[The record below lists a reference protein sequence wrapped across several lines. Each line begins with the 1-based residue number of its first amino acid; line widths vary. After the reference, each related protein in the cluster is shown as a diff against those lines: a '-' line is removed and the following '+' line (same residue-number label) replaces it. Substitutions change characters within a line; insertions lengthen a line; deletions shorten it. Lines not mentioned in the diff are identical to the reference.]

1 MGKKLL
7 TLLYILLSLGLTA
20 PSVAG
25 AATPHDEGYVRVG
38 VPDLPQA
45 VTFFRN
51 VLDCGLMAPES
62 TADSAAPVSV
72 LLSCGEDSVVELFAE
87 PDSSPSP
94 ASNETAQPLLFVSD
108 NVLQAGKWLRQQGV
122 IVGGAP
128 HRLTSGPLAGRMVLD
143 FTAPWGLR
151 LQLLDREAGGLD
163 GGTVATTD
171 APYDGS

>member
-7 TLLYILLSLGLTA
+7 ILLHIVLSLGLIA

-25 AATPHDEGYVRVG
+25 AATPHEEGYVRVG

-51 VLDCGLMAPES
+51 VLDCGLMAPG
-62 TADSAAPVSV
+62 SAADADAAVSV
-72 LLSCGEDSVVELFAE
+72 LLSCGEDSVVELVAA
-87 PDSSPSP
+87 PGNSPSP
-94 ASNETAQPLLFVSD
+94 ANETAQPLLFVSD
-108 NVLQAGKWLRQQGV
+108 NVPQAGKWLRRQGV

-128 HRLTSGPLAGRMVLD
+128 HRLTSGPLAGRVVLD
-143 FTAPWGLR
+143 FMAPWGLR
-151 LQLLDREAGGLD
+151 LRLLDRSTGEPD

-171 APYDGS
+171 GQYNGG